1 MNDVYHT
8 SLPSTWYNYTTYFL
22 HSISQP
28 SFGVLTAVF
37 QMFRV
42 ICGVTL
48 CIWVM
53 LLDVSEDRT
62 EGSGVQEQFLL
73 GIIQ

>member
-1 MNDVYHT
+1 LVQLYYAF
-8 SLPSTWYNYTTYFL
+8 P

-28 SFGVLTAVF
+28 SFGVLTPVF
-37 QMFRV
+37 QTFRV
-42 ICGVTL
+42 IWGVML
-48 CIWVM
+48 CNCVM
-53 LLDVSEDRT
+53 LLDVSEYRT

>member
-1 MNDVYHT
+1 MNDISYIT
-8 SLPSTWYNYTTYFL
+8 SQQLVLLYYVFP
-22 HSISQP
+22 HRISQP

-37 QMFRV
+37 QTYRV
-42 ICGVTL
+42 IWGVML